1 MNSKQTI
8 WERTLSPAQF
18 REFAAAALLPQPAAP
33 AVIGAT
39 IAAPSDYDLNP
50 EALTELG
57 QRHAQRP
64 AAVLVPIIARAEL
77 TALFTQ
83 RTDHL
88 NSHAGQIAFPGGKI
102 DETDGGPLATAL
114 REAEE
119 EIGLDPALVEPLGF
133 LDTYT
138 TGTGYRITPVVAL
151 VTPGFTLA
159 LNRNEVADT
168 FEVPLSFLMDEANW
182 RSDTR
187 ILAGRERRFY
197 AIPYGE
203 RYIWGATAGILKNMH
218 TRLSRL

>member
-1 MNSKQTI
+1 MNSKITLLD
-8 WERTLSPAQF
+8 RTLSPVQF
-18 REFAAAALLPQPAAP
+18 RKFAAAALLAEPATP
-33 AVIGAT
+33 AGAGEP
-39 IAAPSDYDLNP
+39 IVAPSDYDLNP
-50 EALTELG
+50 EALSEP
-57 QRHAQRP
+57 RHGRSQRP
-64 AAVLVPIIARAEL
+64 AAVLVPIIARPEL
-77 TALFTQ
+77 TLLFTQ

-88 NSHAGQIAFPGGKI
+88 NSHAGQISFPGGKI

-119 EIGLDPALVEPLGF
+119 EIGLDRALVEPLGF
-133 LDTYT
+133 LDAYT

-151 VTPGFTLA
+151 VEPGFTLA